1 MELTIIVIG
10 AVVAIVAVAAVSDR
24 IAVAA
29 PLSLVVVGIAL
40 SFLPGLPKIQVDPE
54 WILAGAL
61 PPLLYATAVRM
72 PAHDFRRD
80 FKAIAGLAVLLV
92 VLTTVCSGLLF
103 DTLLPGLG
111 LASALALGAIISPT
125 DAVAATSVGRRL
137 GLPSRLMTIL
147 EGEGLV
153 NDASSLVLLSS
164 AVAATTVT
172 VHLWKVGL
180 DFVYAVVVAVA
191 VGLVVGYLNVR
202 VRSLLKDPVLGTAVS
217 FVVPFLA
224 WVPAT
229 ELGASGVL
237 AAVVTGLVTGHQGP
251 SLLPARD
258 RLAET
263 VNWETIA
270 FLLESGIFL
279 LMGLQLKTLID
290 ADAAAGLSAAQAV
303 WIGLASAAVAVVL
316 RMMFVAPLVGALRR
330 DAARAASAKP
340 ELEKM
345 QSRVADPE
353 LLGRFSPRRAEHIG
367 QRVTRL
373 LADIDFFVAESFGW
387 RGGVVL
393 AWSGMRGVVTVAA
406 AESLPDDTPYRPQLV
421 LIAFVVA
428 GTTLL
433 AQGLTLPRVI
443 RGLKISGDDA
453 VADRAEY
460 RELLT
465 DLAGTA
471 QAVLDDPALRLPD
484 GSPYPAAVLDRAR
497 QDMLVRDGSAVSGAE
512 ADADPREE
520 YRHLMLQLLAAERAR
535 LLAARSAGT
544 YTSRTLT
551 RAQRAMDLMEAT
563 LQQIP
568 ALTDPVG

>member
-202 VRSLLKDPVLGTAVS
+202 VRSMLKDPVLGTAVS
-217 FVVPFLA
+217 FIVPFLA
-224 WVPAT
+224 WVPAE

-251 SLLPARD
+251 GLLSARD

-263 VNWETIA
+263 VNWETVA

-279 LMGLQLKTLID
+279 LMGP
-290 ADAAAGLSAAQAV
+290 
-303 WIGLASAAVAVVL
+303 
-316 RMMFVAPLVGALRR
+316 PLGSGRP
-330 DAARAASAKP
+330 SAK
-340 ELEKM
+340 
-345 QSRVADPE
+345 
-353 LLGRFSPRRAEHIG
+353 
-367 QRVTRL
+367 
-373 LADIDFFVAESFGW
+373 
-387 RGGVVL
+387 
-393 AWSGMRGVVTVAA
+393 
-406 AESLPDDTPYRPQLV
+406 
-421 LIAFVVA
+421 
-428 GTTLL
+428 
-433 AQGLTLPRVI
+433 
-443 RGLKISGDDA
+443 
-453 VADRAEY
+453 
-460 RELLT
+460 
-465 DLAGTA
+465 
-471 QAVLDDPALRLPD
+471 
-484 GSPYPAAVLDRAR
+484 
-497 QDMLVRDGSAVSGAE
+497 
-512 ADADPREE
+512 
-520 YRHLMLQLLAAERAR
+520 
-535 LLAARSAGT
+535 
-544 YTSRTLT
+544 
-551 RAQRAMDLMEAT
+551 
-563 LQQIP
+563 
-568 ALTDPVG
+568 